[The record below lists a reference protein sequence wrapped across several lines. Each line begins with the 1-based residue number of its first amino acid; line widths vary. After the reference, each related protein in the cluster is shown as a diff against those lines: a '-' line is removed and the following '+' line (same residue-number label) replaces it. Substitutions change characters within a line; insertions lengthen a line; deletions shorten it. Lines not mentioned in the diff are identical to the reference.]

1 MNTSTLIVSEKGNKI
16 EPVPEGIHN
25 AVCVGLY
32 HVGTQHCNFFETD
45 KRKLIVTWELPELLP
60 IESEC
65 YGKRHQSPRCL
76 WHNFT
81 FSLNEKANLRQIL
94 ESWRGRKFTSTEL
107 EGFDLSKLLDVPC
120 QLQVV
125 HKQGKE
131 GRNFANVK
139 NVIPAPRDSKVTASI
154 KPKIFSVTDLKEAK
168 LPDFLPEW
176 VKILVMQSREWEML
190 LKRASNTSPAK
201 EQDCDDIDPDE
212 VPF

>member
-45 KRKLIVTWELPELLP
+45 QRKLIITWELPELLP
-60 IESEC
+60 IESER

-76 WHNFT
+76 SRNFT
-81 FSLNEKANLRQIL
+81 LSLNEKANLRQIL
-94 ESWRGRKFTSTEL
+94 ESWRGRKFTDSEL
-107 EGFDLSKLLDVPC
+107 KGFDIGKLLGVPC
-120 QLQVV
+120 QLQVE
-125 HKQGKE
+125 HEQGKE
-131 GRNFANVK
+131 GRTFAKVTNVL
-139 NVIPAPRDSKVTASI
+139 PAPRDSKVTASI
-154 KPKIFSVTDLKEAK
+154 QPKMFSVTDLKEAK

-176 VKILVMQSREWEML
+176 VKNVVMQSREWEML
-190 LKRASNTSPAK
+190 LKRASNISPAN
-201 EQDCDDIDPDE
+201 ELDCDDTDPDE